1 MKNEI
6 VSAFAEVFGS
16 LAFLI
21 LLVFVCGIGVLI
33 LHWIAVELDDHFG
46 WHLFD
51 GLSKNE
57 KSSMFDYYMYKRRKS
72 YYKGGTKMEI
82 VAKKGYSV
90 GDIIDGKMIIGFV
103 GYNQPNKDNPN
114 VVYCTEES
122 TETFD
127 ESYIKAQYLA
137 VNGDII
143 TVKAIVKVM

>member
-6 VSAFAEVFGS
+6 MSAFAEVFGS
-16 LAFLI
+16 LAFLV
-21 LLVFVCGIGVLI
+21 LLVFVCGIGALV
-33 LHWIAVELDDHFG
+33 LHWVAVELDAHFG

-57 KSSMFDYYMYKRRKS
+57 KSNMFDYYMYKRRN
-72 YYKGGTKMEI
+72 YKGGTKMEI
-82 VAKKGYSV
+82 TASKNMSV
-90 GDIIDGKMIIGFV
+90 GIVNGKVIVGFV

-137 VNGDII
+137 VNGVI
-143 TVKAIVKVM
+143 TVKAIVKEM